1 MLAPL
6 HLILCHHFQAFVLF
20 DILCASYHIAGTR
33 KLQLWELGMLEELNR
48 QRGRDQTS
56 HYTHPRAREDSQVLP
71 FATQQHSSH
80 QVYHHLEQMGLFA
93 KPAENKYFFLAWG
106 NFHINSLHIHMTC
119 RHCEGEAGICEWGQR
134 GKSRLYQVKLKI
146 KLHPKS
152 PVTHL
157 NLSWQ
162 SSEVLMGC
170 WITEESIR
178 LLNIKRETW
187 MFEEL

>member
-1 MLAPL
+1 MVEKGAGFLATSTTDVYERQRMLAPL
-6 HLILCHHFQAFVLF
+6 HLILCRHFQAFVLF

-119 RHCEGEAGICEWGQR
+119 RHSVRERQEYVSGGREE
-134 GKSRLYQVKLKI
+134 KV
-146 KLHPKS
+146 
-152 PVTHL
+152 
-157 NLSWQ
+157 
-162 SSEVLMGC
+162 GC
-170 WITEESIR
+170 IR
-178 LLNIKRETW
+178 LN
-187 MFEEL
+187 